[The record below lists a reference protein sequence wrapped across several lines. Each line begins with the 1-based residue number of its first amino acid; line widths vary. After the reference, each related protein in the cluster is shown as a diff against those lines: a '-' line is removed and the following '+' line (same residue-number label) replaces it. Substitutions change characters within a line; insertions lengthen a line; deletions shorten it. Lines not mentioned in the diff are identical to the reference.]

1 MRTLGNLTG
10 KGTVVA
16 DGTDQGDANYDID
29 VFQDGAMKSAEGTIR
44 GDMPM
49 LAKAQS
55 SRAAQLRLENG
66 STINIILTLVR
77 GDGSGTLKVS
87 GPVPGF

>member
-1 MRTLGNLTG
+1 MLILGNLTG
-10 KGTVVA
+10 KGIVVA
-16 DGTDQGDANYDID
+16 DGTDQGEADYDIE
-29 VFQDGAMKSAEGTIR
+29 VFQDGALKSAEGTIQ
-44 GDMPM
+44 GDMSM

-77 GDGSGTLKVS
+77 GDGSGTLQVS